1 MCVHF
6 FLTVWFE
13 LEIWVGGSHSGS
25 LVCRLHTHR
34 SFRISGSYQAASEV
48 NMRDLLLASS
58 SLAAQIVVCA
68 WGHTLKSHLVLINY
82 PTWRWQKMFLISKIQ
97 HGRDCFHPKNTTW
110 GQLIRAAKRTKKKR
124 RLCLWWKKKCVG
136 RACANISRCGVQ
148 TLSTAPLCGYV
159 YCTPVLALVFVS
171 LHVKSLQ
178 ASALAEILQPES
190 DGCSYCFLYL
200 PLWSCLCVTGQ
211 TRVHLQIILLASP
224 KKECSSVLHL
234 NISNA
239 FLIIIIFFFRLLPF
253 VPNSSREAETSSK
266 CNWTFA

>member
-1 MCVHF
+1 
-6 FLTVWFE
+6 
-13 LEIWVGGSHSGS
+13 
-25 LVCRLHTHR
+25 
-34 SFRISGSYQAASEV
+34 
-48 NMRDLLLASS
+48 MRDLLLASS

-68 WGHTLKSHLVLINY
+68 WGHTLKSHLILINY
-82 PTWRWQKMFLISKIQ
+82 PTWRWQKMFLIIKIQ

-190 DGCSYCFLYL
+190 DGCSYCFFVSAALIMFAHYG
-200 PLWSCLCVTGQ
+200 SDSSTFANYSFGF
-211 TRVHLQIILLASP
+211 P
-224 KKECSSVLHL
+224 KKRMFLSSAFKY
-234 NISNA
+234 IKC
-239 FLIIIIFFFRLLPF
+239 FLIFFFFFRLLPF
-253 VPNSSREAETSSK
+253 VPNSSKETETSSK